1 MRFLPLFLAFATFA
15 ARADIVDCHC
25 DVTRPE
31 TLTARQC
38 SLCVEAEKQPPDVR
52 VFILKDVNPTKP
64 GRWIVLPRAHDREF
78 AQLPPDLRTELL
90 RTAIEKA
97 KSLFGDAW
105 GVAYNAPALQ
115 TQCHVHLHIGKWM
128 PAVENSKFITVE
140 RIEDIPAPP
149 KGVGFWIH
157 PVGKTL
163 HVHIGDEIAE
173 TVLVR

>member
-128 PAVENSKFITVE
+128 PAVENSQFITVE